1 MPAVSV
7 LQIILITVAI
17 IAGVVIGW
25 LGRGKRCG
33 QEKSAIGASWQE
45 QLDAQRSEQKRLAG
59 QNRSLMDQ
67 VSHYQASQNDA
78 GNRARELSG
87 ALKEAFARRDQL
99 QRETK
104 DIRHNLES
112 ALAECRRLD
121 GSIHS
126 LSDENRAY
134 ASAVKEKD
142 DKIFQLS
149 RELDSWHTRLPP
161 LIERFRERDADARRL
176 QDEIGVAAERIGTL
190 ESMLAN
196 DQTHVDTINPAQ
208 FAEDFDA
215 SNDTLAS
222 TLGPTSSE
230 RFQDALNGARRDYE
244 QEERPQPASDAI
256 TADIAAANSSAAG
269 DDLQAIKGVGPA
281 IEKTLHELGIYRF
294 GQIAEMSEYDIDR
307 VARRL
312 KGFRS
317 RIYREDWIG
326 QARDLRD
333 RRPHENV

>member
-1 MPAVSV
+1 MLADRVG
-7 LQIILITVAI
+7 ITVPLAPHVPYTWRI
-17 IAGVVIGW
+17 LRTYGLDRFVSDIRPIGVYGKDVDQRKDEIFGITEK
-25 LGRGKRCG
+25 LIRGLID
-33 QEKSAIGASWQE
+33 ET
-45 QLDAQRSEQKRLAG
+45 
-59 QNRSLMDQ
+59 
-67 VSHYQASQNDA
+67 
-78 GNRARELSG
+78 RAE
-87 ALKEAFARRDQL
+87 
-99 QRETK
+99 

-317 RIYREDWIG
+317 RMYREDWIG